1 MLKFKRLG
9 YKSKSMVNSHACLI
23 RNENRVVCSRNNH
36 ENCTTT
42 VSNIKIDTGTAVLQ
56 PTRSSYTFSQLL
68 TFRIPK
74 DQIRCHALLI

>member
-1 MLKFKRLG
+1 MLKLKRLG

-36 ENCTTT
+36 ENCTPT

-56 PTRSSYTFSQLL
+56 PTHSSDTFSQLL
-68 TFRIPK
+68 AFRIPK
-74 DQIRCHALLI
+74 DQICCHAQFI